1 LDRVTGFM
9 GANLVWLMRSA
20 NASLWGP
27 PPQQVSAE
35 ESKSFPSGAVEQ
47 TAAVFAALA
56 SSRIPL
62 DEKSIATQFCKTRN
76 TDKKIGDVLS
86 ALARLG
92 HVTTNDGKMFAVGR
106 VA

>member
-1 LDRVTGFM
+1 MADAVSEC
-9 GANLVWLMRSA
+9 LVVGTA
-20 NASLWGP
+20 TAASKRGG
-27 PPQQVSAE
+27 
-35 ESKSFPSGAVEQ
+35 KHSFPSGAVEQ
-47 TAAVFAALA
+47 TAAVFAALT

-62 DEKSIATQFCKTRN
+62 DERSIATQFRKTRN

>member
-1 LDRVTGFM
+1 M
-9 GANLVWLMRSA
+9 EANLVWLMRS

-62 DEKSIATQFCKTRN
+62 DEKSIATQFHKTRN